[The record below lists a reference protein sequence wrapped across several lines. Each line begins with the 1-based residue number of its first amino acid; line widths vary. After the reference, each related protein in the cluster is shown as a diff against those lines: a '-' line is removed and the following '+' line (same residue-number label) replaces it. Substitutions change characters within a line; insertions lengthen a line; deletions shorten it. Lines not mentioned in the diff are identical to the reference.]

1 MPRSIKRLPDE
12 QVWFEYQR
20 NCKGYRKILGKD
32 LHVTEEDI
40 AKLTIEPVKE
50 IIKDVRLDA
59 M

>member
-1 MPRSIKRLPDE
+1 MNKFGL
-12 QVWFEYQR
+12 
-20 NCKGYRKILGKD
+20 NTKGIVKVIEKILGKD